1 MVVRM
6 ASLSNLDIQNL
17 KGVGERRAGLFR
29 KLGAPTVG
37 ALLRFYPRA
46 YEDWGHPVPIAAAP
60 FGEICV
66 IRATVVRA
74 PVEHRIRK
82 GMTLYKL
89 TVTDGETDLE
99 VTLFNNP
106 FGARALQQGKAF
118 LFRGKA
124 EGTLT
129 RRTMS
134 SPVFLPEEQATG
146 IRAVDPQ
153 TEGLSLRMISSAV
166 EQALSML
173 PESVRDPLPPSL
185 CKEYGL
191 CPLRDAIVQV
201 HQPSGFEALKEA
213 RRRLAFEELLE
224 LQLGLFAAKSGARG
238 CAGFTVQRDCSEEF
252 FARLPFCPT
261 GAQRRAVHEAMED
274 LCGERPMSRLIQGDV
289 GSGKTAVAAALCYTV
304 AKNGGQC
311 ALMAPTEI
319 LAAQHFRTLSAL
331 LEPAGISCV
340 LLTGSLSAEEKRL
353 CCGRLE
359 SGEAAVAIGTHALLS
374 DPVHFQRLGL
384 VITDEQ
390 HRFGVAQRAALA
402 HKGNHPHLL
411 VMSATP
417 IPRTLALM
425 IYGDLDVSVL
435 DELPPGRQKVDTF
448 LVDSKKRERAFAFL
462 RRHLQQGEQ
471 AYVVCPLVE
480 ESEQAP
486 ALKSAQAYCAE
497 LSQGMLNGCC
507 VGLLHGRMK
516 AQEKDTVMRRFAAG
530 ELQVLVSTTV
540 IEVGVDV
547 PNATVLVV
555 ENAERFG
562 LSQLHQLRG
571 RVGRG
576 SQKSCCILIS
586 DAKNE
591 ETLQRLRV
599 MTETGDGFRIAE
611 EDLRLRGPGDFFGAR
626 QHGLPALQVADL
638 QADMQLLRQAQQ
650 AAQDIVQR
658 DPELALPEHR
668 LLRAQVQR
676 MFAQHGP
683 ALN

>member
-1 MVVRM
+1 MVAQM
-6 ASLSNLDIQNL
+6 ASLSSLDIQNL
-17 KGVGERRAGLFR
+17 KGVGERRAELFR

-46 YEDWGHPVPIAAAP
+46 YEDWSRPVSIAAAP

-106 FGARALQQGKAF
+106 FGAQALRQGKTF
-118 LFRGKA
+118 LFRGRA

-134 SPVFLPEEQATG
+134 SPAFLPEEQTTG
-146 IRAVDPQ
+146 IRAVYPQ
-153 TEGLSLRMISSAV
+153 TEGLSLRMITSAV
-166 EQALSML
+166 EQALGLL
-173 PESVRDPLPPSL
+173 PESVRDPLPQPL
-185 CKEYGL
+185 CKQYGL

-201 HQPSGFEALKEA
+201 HRPSDFEALQEA

-224 LQLGLFAAKSGARG
+224 LQLGLFAAKSGVRG
-238 CAGFTVQRDCSEEF
+238 CAGFTVLRDCSEEF

-261 GAQRRAVHEAMED
+261 QAQRRAVHEATED
-274 LCGERPMSRLIQGDV
+274 LCGGRPMSRLIQGDV

-331 LEPAGISCV
+331 LEPAGISCT

-353 CCGRLE
+353 RCDKLE
-359 SGEAAVAIGTHALLS
+359 SGKAAVAVGTHALLS
-374 DPVHFQRLGL
+374 NPVHFQRLGL

-390 HRFGVAQRAALA
+390 HRFGVVQRAALA
-402 HKGNHPHLL
+402 QKGNHPHLL

-435 DELPPGRQKVDTF
+435 DELPPGRQKIDTF
-448 LVDSKKRERAFAFL
+448 LIGGEKRERAFAFL

-497 LSQGMLNGCC
+497 LSQGMLQGCR

-516 AQEKDTVMRRFAAG
+516 AQEKDDVMRRFAAG
-530 ELQVLVSTTV
+530 ELQALVSTTV

-571 RVGRG
+571 RVGRS

-638 QADMQLLRQAQQ
+638 QADLQLLRQAQQ
-650 AAQDIVQR
+650 AAQEIVQR

-668 LLRAQVQR
+668 LLRAQVRR
-676 MFAQHGP
+676 MFEQQGS